1 MRTVVFCIVLIEL
14 FLSLIMILYWK
25 RRRGYPG
32 FGFFALSIFIF
43 TLVHICVLL
52 RGSIPDIISI
62 VGTNL
67 FTILGFLFTYEG
79 ASRFTT
85 NKPITASWYLLIPLN
100 CAGMM
105 YGYYYI
111 NSLGLR
117 TIFLSIPSCILA
129 FQIARTFFQTREH
142 KKDIFNWLIILNFLI
157 LAIIFFFRI
166 IDFGVSIQQRILL
179 ESSVSNDFLFIYS
192 LFSAIASSILFI
204 TINTDR
210 LAQERDAQIGEI
222 QKLAEKYDLAIKAAD
237 VGVWEMNLTTRELTL
252 DDQTTKK
259 LGIERDN
266 NKKDIFSIQELIHPE
281 DLPLVVD
288 KIKTITTEDQ
298 EISSEHRLVNKNG
311 EIRYHLS
318 YARSSK
324 SSDGP
329 DLRLVGMSID
339 VTPLRQAQN
348 SLKTTMKKLSMLSSI
363 TRHDIL
369 NCTTV
374 IKLSVN
380 LLDNDYRDPQIQKGL
395 LTINAAEE
403 KITNLIRFTGE
414 YEEMG
419 LHDPMWID
427 IFDILSRHAVMRLI
441 GGIILVKPEK
451 GVQIFV
457 DPMIEKVLYNLIE
470 NSIRHGGEV
479 REVSFSYQYE
489 DLDLQIIYTDN
500 GSGIPFEEKE
510 KIFEKGFGKN
520 TGMGLFL
527 CREILALTDIRL
539 IEDGDPGKGAR
550 FVMTVRSGFFK
561 GEMKTGKI

>member
-1 MRTVVFCIVLIEL
+1 
-14 FLSLIMILYWK
+14 
-25 RRRGYPG
+25 
-32 FGFFALSIFIF
+32 
-43 TLVHICVLL
+43 
-52 RGSIPDIISI
+52 
-62 VGTNL
+62 
-67 FTILGFLFTYEG
+67 
-79 ASRFTT
+79 
-85 NKPITASWYLLIPLN
+85 
-100 CAGMM
+100 MM

>member
-1 MRTVVFCIVLIEL
+1 
-14 FLSLIMILYWK
+14 
-25 RRRGYPG
+25 
-32 FGFFALSIFIF
+32 
-43 TLVHICVLL
+43 
-52 RGSIPDIISI
+52 
-62 VGTNL
+62 
-67 FTILGFLFTYEG
+67 
-79 ASRFTT
+79 
-85 NKPITASWYLLIPLN
+85 
-100 CAGMM
+100 
-105 YGYYYI
+105 
-111 NSLGLR
+111 
-117 TIFLSIPSCILA
+117 
-129 FQIARTFFQTREH
+129 
-142 KKDIFNWLIILNFLI
+142 
-157 LAIIFFFRI
+157 
-166 IDFGVSIQQRILL
+166 
-179 ESSVSNDFLFIYS
+179 
-192 LFSAIASSILFI
+192 
-204 TINTDR
+204 
-210 LAQERDAQIGEI
+210 
-222 QKLAEKYDLAIKAAD
+222 
-237 VGVWEMNLTTRELTL
+237 
-252 DDQTTKK
+252 
-259 LGIERDN
+259 
-266 NKKDIFSIQELIHPE
+266 
-281 DLPLVVD
+281 
-288 KIKTITTEDQ
+288 
-298 EISSEHRLVNKNG
+298 
-311 EIRYHLS
+311 
-318 YARSSK
+318 
-324 SSDGP
+324 
-329 DLRLVGMSID
+329 
-339 VTPLRQAQN
+339 
-348 SLKTTMKKLSMLSSI
+348 MLSSI